1 MADLIRQGAGRID
14 WEPVTRASRELAAGE
29 RAQLEG
35 KGELLIEAIDRTRR
49 ERFRIRMER
58 R

>member
-1 MADLIRQGAGRID
+1 
-14 WEPVTRASRELAAGE
+14 V
-29 RAQLEG
+29 QLEG

-49 ERFRIRMER
+49 DRFRIRMER